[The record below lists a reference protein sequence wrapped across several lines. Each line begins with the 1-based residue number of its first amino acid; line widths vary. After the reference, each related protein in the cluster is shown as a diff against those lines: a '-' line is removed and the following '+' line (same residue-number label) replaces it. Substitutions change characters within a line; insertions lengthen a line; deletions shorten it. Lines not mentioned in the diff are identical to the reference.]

1 MPELTDE
8 ELFKVL
14 LEECVKNAVP
24 VTLNVSHDE
33 EEKALKICDNY
44 INNGNID
51 VHDMTPLT
59 IYYIISKLP
68 ENRQIVFI
76 KENIDYIKE
85 KDEDIFL
92 YNMLAPKSLS
102 YFLSLRVLK
111 KIRTI
116 DFELFKKIISCNQE
130 NLFHGFN
137 HSDYIEFYTDFFNEI
152 LEIDNRE
159 FINALYFH
167 NRLCYDTNHDIEQ
180 INDVFDLQKK
190 YNKEFI
196 EFLLEKYSN
205 KISTFTPHEMLTFIS
220 YIEDIDIYKAFI
232 KENYNKINE
241 AFGNIEEYEL
251 SEYLSETDELKQE
264 LLIYTFFD
272 NIVKKQDIT
281 KIIYKIKPNII
292 IELYNKNKE
301 VFKSLTLKDW
311 IKVCSNSR
319 TFNDDFKNI
328 LDTFEI
334 NNIESLFD
342 NSFFLNY
349 YYKQD
354 IRSLE
359 YIEEKYRKGINIDG
373 IFEPIDETTS
383 IFSEKYF
390 KNLKELKEKLKNN
403 DITKNDKEYKLLLSN
418 FILFLKNQNII
429 NSIEGNNFKEIEK
442 LFYRIVMGLSMT
454 IVYQISSIEEIT
466 ILNRLGNI
474 DFDVKGFSVEQLERY
489 NVKQHKQLYSKFEDS
504 DWHIKDYKKL
514 ILKLMFMVGFNH
526 SKSLLDIDD
535 TIPVLEHLV
544 GNVDVKTIKLNEQ
557 GDPILNSKI
566 MNLLFSDKEYS
577 KIKEMLLN
585 KDSEL
590 YKYFPRIFNE
600 WEMIQMNGKDK
611 SLNTIIDF
619 LKSDEISLPP
629 EYYRLVGLFK
639 YIGCSNSIVN
649 ETLSLHNQM
658 LNRSESSIPRI
669 MGTKNEYTYEILK
682 LDDME
687 GLAVGNKTD
696 CCFTVL
702 GNGYSCLK
710 HAVTSGNGRILVI
723 KKNDEIMA
731 HSWIWRNGDLLCLDN
746 IEISKTI
753 SEVDFFDVYLQLFD
767 EIIRKSFEAEGIE
780 NCIKNITIGFT
791 NFDKKINGIENYPC
805 LISKT
810 CNLQEKNFGERLGK
824 NRKFVDTLPQPIEEV
839 GYSDSKNVQYI
850 VKGNGN
856 FNLRQVPTCYQDGQ
870 QEQIVN
876 GLTAE
881 SKVLKK
887 KYNKI

>member
-14 LEECVKNAVP
+14 LEECVKNAIP
-24 VTLNVSHDE
+24 ITLNVSREE
-33 EEKALKICDNY
+33 EEKALKMCDDY
-44 INNGNID
+44 INNAKTNI
-51 VHDMTPLT
+51 HDMTPLT
-59 IYYIISKLP
+59 IYYILSKLP
-68 ENRQIVFI
+68 EDRQIEFI
-76 KENIDYIKE
+76 KENVDYIKE

-92 YNMLAPKSLS
+92 YNMLSPKSLS
-102 YFLSLRVLK
+102 YFLSLKVLK
-111 KIRTI
+111 EIKKIDI
-116 DFELFKKIISCNQE
+116 ELFKKIINGNQE

-137 HSDYIEFYTDFFNEI
+137 HNDYVDFYNTFFNEI
-152 LEIDNRE
+152 SELNNRQ
-159 FINALYFH
+159 FINALYSH
-167 NRLCYDTNHDIEQ
+167 NRCHYEINNNIDQ
-180 INDVFDLQKK
+180 INEIFELQRKDD
-190 YNKEFI
+190 KEFI
-196 EFLLEKYSN
+196 EFLLKKYNN
-205 KISTFTPHEMLTFIS
+205 KISTFTPHELLTFITC
-220 YIEDIDIYKAFI
+220 IEDINIYKSFI
-232 KENYNKINE
+232 NKNYDKLND

-251 SEYLSETDELKQE
+251 SEYLSETEESKQQI
-264 LLIYTFFD
+264 LIYTFFD

-281 KIIYKIKPNII
+281 KLIYKIKINIV

-301 VFKSLTLKDW
+301 VFKPLTLKDW

-319 TFNDDFKNI
+319 TFNADCKTI

-342 NSFFLNY
+342 NCFFLNY

-359 YIEEKYRKGINIDG
+359 YIEEKYRKGINING
-373 IFEPIDETTS
+373 VFEPIDETTS

-390 KNLKELKEKLKNN
+390 KNLKGLKEKLKNN
-403 DITKNDKEYKLLLSN
+403 DITKNDTEYKLHLSN

-429 NSIEGNNFKEIEK
+429 NNIEGNNFKEIEK
-442 LFYRIVMGLSMT
+442 LFHRIVMGLSMT

-474 DFDVKGFSVEQLERY
+474 DFDVRDFSVEQLEKY
-489 NVKQHKQLYSKFEDS
+489 NVKQHKQLYNKFES
-504 DWHIKDYKKL
+504 SNWHIKDYKKL
-514 ILKLMFMVGFNH
+514 ILKLMFMIGFNH

-544 GNVDVKTIKLNEQ
+544 GNVDVKNVKLNEY
-557 GDPILNSKI
+557 GDPILNNKI
-566 MNLLFSDKEYS
+566 MNLLFGDKDYS
-577 KIKEMLLN
+577 KIKEMLSN

-590 YKYFPRIFNE
+590 YKYFPRIFSE
-600 WEMIQMNGKDK
+600 WEMIKMNGKDK

-658 LNRSESSIPRI
+658 LNRTESSIPRI
-669 MGTKNEYTYEILK
+669 VGTKNEYTYEILK
-682 LDDME
+682 LDDMN

-710 HAVTSGNGRILVI
+710 HATTSRNGRILVV
-723 KKNDEIMA
+723 KKNDEIIA
-731 HSWIWRNGDLLCLDN
+731 HSWLWRNGDLLCLDN
-746 IEISKTI
+746 IEISKAI
-753 SEVDFFDVYLQLFD
+753 SEVDFFDVYLQLAD
-767 EIIRKSFEAEGIE
+767 EIIRKSYEIEGMD

-810 CNLQEKNFGERLGK
+810 CNLEEKNFGERLGK
-824 NRKFVDTLPQPIEEV
+824 KRKFIDVLPQPIEEV
-839 GYSDSKNVQYI
+839 GYSDSKNVQYLI
-850 VKGNGN
+850 IGNGD
-856 FNLRQVPTCYQDGQ
+856 FNLGQVPSCYQDSQ
-870 QEQIVN
+870 PEEIVIELPIGN
-876 GLTAE
+876 
-881 SKVLKK
+881 KVLKK
-887 KYNKI
+887 KI

>member
-1 MPELTDE
+1 
-8 ELFKVL
+8 
-14 LEECVKNAVP
+14 
-24 VTLNVSHDE
+24 
-33 EEKALKICDNY
+33 
-44 INNGNID
+44 
-51 VHDMTPLT
+51 MTPLI
-59 IYYIISKLP
+59 IYYILSKLP
-68 ENRQIVFI
+68 EDRQIEFI

-92 YNMLAPKSLS
+92 YNMLSPKSLS
-102 YFLSLRVLK
+102 YFLSLKVLK
-111 KIRTI
+111 EIKKIDI
-116 DFELFKKIISCNQE
+116 ELFKKIINGNQE

-137 HSDYIEFYTDFFNEI
+137 HNDYVDFYNTFFNEI
-152 LEIDNRE
+152 SELNNRQ
-159 FINALYFH
+159 FINALYSH
-167 NRLCYDTNHDIEQ
+167 NRCHYEINNNIDQ
-180 INDVFDLQKK
+180 INEIFELQRKDD
-190 YNKEFI
+190 KEFI
-196 EFLLEKYSN
+196 EFLLKKYNN
-205 KISTFTPHEMLTFIS
+205 KISTFTPHELLTFIT
-220 YIEDIDIYKAFI
+220 YIEDINIYKSFI
-232 KENYNKINE
+232 NKNYDKLND

-251 SEYLSETDELKQE
+251 SEYLSETEESKQQI
-264 LLIYTFFD
+264 LIYTFFD
-272 NIVKKQDIT
+272 NIVKKHDIT
-281 KIIYKIKPNII
+281 KLIYKIEINIV

-301 VFKSLTLKDW
+301 VFKPLTLKDW

-319 TFNDDFKNI
+319 TFNADCKTI

-359 YIEEKYRKGINIDG
+359 YIEEKYRKGINIKG

-429 NSIEGNNFKEIEK
+429 NNIEGNNFKELEK
-442 LFYRIVMGLSMT
+442 LFHKIVMGLSMT

-474 DFDVKGFSVEQLERY
+474 DFDVRDFSVEQLEKY
-489 NVKQHKQLYSKFEDS
+489 NVKQHKQLYNKFES
-504 DWHIKDYKKL
+504 SNWHIKDYKNL
-514 ILKLMFMVGFNH
+514 ILKLMFMIGFNH

-544 GNVDVKTIKLNEQ
+544 GNVDVKNVKLNEY
-557 GDPILNSKI
+557 GDPILNNKI
-566 MNLLFSDKEYS
+566 MNLLFDDKDYS
-577 KIKEMLLN
+577 KIKEMLSN

-590 YKYFPRIFNE
+590 YKYFPRIFSE
-600 WEMIQMNGKDK
+600 WEMIKMNGKDK

-658 LNRSESSIPRI
+658 LNRTESSIPRI
-669 MGTKNEYTYEILK
+669 VGTKNEYTYEILK
-682 LDDME
+682 LDDMN

-710 HAVTSGNGRILVI
+710 HATTSRNGRILVI

-731 HSWIWRNGDLLCLDN
+731 HSWLWRNGDLLCLDN
-746 IEISKTI
+746 IEISKAI
-753 SEVDFFDVYLQLFD
+753 SEVDFFDVYLQLAN
-767 EIIRKSFEAEGIE
+767 EIIRKSYEIE
-780 NCIKNITIGFT
+780 EMDNCIKNITIGFT
-791 NFDKKINGIENYPC
+791 NFDKKINVIENYPC

-810 CNLQEKNFGERLGK
+810 CNLEEKNFGERLGK
-824 NRKFVDTLPQPIEEV
+824 KRKFIDVLPQPIEEV
-839 GYSDSKNVQYI
+839 GYSDSKNVQYLI
-850 VKGNGN
+850 IGNGD
-856 FNLRQVPTCYQDGQ
+856 FNLGQVPSCYQDS
-870 QEQIVN
+870 EPEEIVIELPIGN
-876 GLTAE
+876 
-881 SKVLKK
+881 KVLKK
-887 KYNKI
+887 KI